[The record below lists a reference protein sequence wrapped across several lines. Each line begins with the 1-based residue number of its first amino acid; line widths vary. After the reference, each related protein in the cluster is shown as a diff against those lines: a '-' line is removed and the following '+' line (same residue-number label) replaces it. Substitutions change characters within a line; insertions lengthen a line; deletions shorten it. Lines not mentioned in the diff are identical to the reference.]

1 LKNHLGTS
9 VGLTESEIRL
19 SHKEVT
25 QMVTRKPNGKRDR
38 GQGRNGAGKA
48 YEPRRTTI
56 TPDTP
61 YGECS
66 ERLTAFGGL
75 LALVKFLDLLGFEQ
89 AFAEH
94 YVHPKREPKLGGY
107 RMVLGMLLLLFIGFQ
122 RLGHFAYV
130 RTDAMVC
137 GVLRVGVLPA
147 VSTFWRYLTS
157 LGIVQSASLLRL
169 GAALRARVWALCA
182 YAPRRV
188 TVNIDTTVA
197 TVYGAIE
204 GARKGHNAKHRGKK
218 GLRPVLCFLDETREY
233 LCGTQRRGETIR
245 NDEVARQIR
254 QFRMQ
259 LPESVREV
267 HVRGDGE
274 FIGWESVTA
283 CLDEGFLFTFGNK
296 RCNPPFPENGWYRH
310 GEHAYN
316 ECGYQPM
323 GWEQP
328 CRFVAMRIRKDQM
341 GDRQLQLLDSEN
353 YVYRVFVTNE
363 QARPHRVIDA
373 YDQRADVENLIGEAQ
388 REGVLAIPSRRFQAH
403 HAFFQIVML
412 AYNLWRWMKLLA
424 GHADRQKQEGTA
436 VPEPRWISMPD
447 HTIRI
452 ARLKMLFVA
461 AKIRFHGN
469 RDEVRY
475 SMHEQRAAGLIDFL
489 GYLDRRRQDRRPAA

>member
-1 LKNHLGTS
+1 
-9 VGLTESEIRL
+9 
-19 SHKEVT
+19 
-25 QMVTRKPNGKRDR
+25 MVKRKDGGKRRRD
-38 GQGRNGAGKA
+38 QGKNKKQVGCETKQ
-48 YEPRRTTI
+48 TTI

-75 LALVKFLDLLGFEQ
+75 LALVKFLDLIGFEK
-89 AFAEH
+89 AFKEQ
-94 YVHPKREPKLGGY
+94 YVHPRREPKLGGY
-107 RMVLGMLLLLFIGFQ
+107 RMVLGMLMLLFIGFQ

-137 GVLRVGVLPA
+137 GVLHVAVLPA

-169 GAALRARVWALCA
+169 GATLRTKVWVLCE
-182 YAPRRV
+182 YAPHRV

-204 GARKGHNAKHRGKK
+204 GARKGHNTKHRGKK
-218 GLRPVLCFLDETREY
+218 GLRPVLCFLEETREY
-233 LCGTQRRGETIR
+233 LSGTQRRGETIR
-245 NDEVARQIR
+245 NEEVARQIR
-254 QFRMQ
+254 QFRKQ
-259 LPESVREV
+259 LPACVKEV

-274 FIGWESVTA
+274 FIGWESVKA

-296 RCNPPFPENGWYRH
+296 RCAPPFPNRGWYRH
-310 GEHAYN
+310 GEYEYN
-316 ECGYQPM
+316 ECEYQPM
-323 GWEQP
+323 GWEQA
-328 CRFVAMRIRKDQM
+328 CRFVVMRIREDQR
-341 GDRQLQLLDSEN
+341 GDRQLKLLESEN
-353 YVYRVFVTNE
+353 YLYRIFVTKE
-363 QARPHRVIDA
+363 KGRPHRVIDG

-388 REGVLAIPSRRFQAH
+388 REGVLAVPSKRFQAH

-412 AYNLWRWMKLLA
+412 GYNLWRWMKLLA
-424 GHADRQKQEGTA
+424 GHAERQKQRGAE
-436 VPEPRWISMPD
+436 VPGPKQITMPD

-461 AKIRFHGN
+461 AKILSHGN

-475 SMHEQRAAGLIDFL
+475 SVHEQRSAGLVDFL
-489 GYLDRRRQDRRPAA
+489 QYLDRRRRAAA

>member
-1 LKNHLGTS
+1 
-9 VGLTESEIRL
+9 VVSEER
-19 SHKEVT
+19 E
-25 QMVTRKPNGKRDR
+25 
-38 GQGRNGAGKA
+38 A
-48 YEPRRTTI
+48 RRTTI
-56 TPDTP
+56 TADTP

-75 LALVKFLDLLGFEQ
+75 LALVKFLDLIGFEK
-89 AFAEH
+89 AFEAS

-122 RLGHFAYV
+122 RLGHFVYV

-137 GVLRVGVLPA
+137 GVLRVAVLPA

-157 LGIVQSASLLRL
+157 LSIVQSASLLKL
-169 GAALRARVWALCA
+169 GAALRAKVWALCD

-204 GARKGHNAKHRGKK
+204 GARKGHNTKHRGKK

-233 LCGTQRRGETIR
+233 LCGTQRRGETMR
-245 NDEVARQIR
+245 NKEVARQIR
-254 QFRMQ
+254 QFRKQ
-259 LPESVREV
+259 LPDCVREV

-274 FIGWESVTA
+274 FIGWDSVQA
-283 CLDEGFLFTFGNK
+283 CLDEGFFFTFGNK
-296 RCNPPFPENGWYRH
+296 RCDPPLPDDGWYRH
-310 GEHAYN
+310 GEHEYN
-316 ECGYQPM
+316 ECVYQPLV
-323 GWEQP
+323 WEQP
-328 CRFVAMRIRKDQM
+328 CRFVVMRIREDQR
-341 GDRQLQLLDSEN
+341 GDRQLKLLESEN
-353 YVYRVFVTNE
+353 YLYRLFATNE
-363 QARPHRVIDA
+363 KGRPHRVIGD
-373 YDQRADVENLIGEAQ
+373 YDQRADAENLIGEAQ
-388 REGVLAIPSRRFQAH
+388 REGVLAIPSKRFQAH

-424 GHADRQKQEGTA
+424 GHAERQKQQGVE
-436 VPEPRWISMPD
+436 VPEPKRITMPD

-475 SMHEQRAAGLIDFL
+475 SVHEQRSAGLIDFL
-489 GYLDRRRQDRRPAA
+489 DYLDRRRKEAA

>member
-1 LKNHLGTS
+1 KNG
-9 VGLTESEIRL
+9 
-19 SHKEVT
+19 
-25 QMVTRKPNGKRDR
+25 GKRADEQA
-38 GQGRNGAGKA
+38 GHETRNECKG
-48 YEPRRTTI
+48 RRTTI

-75 LALVKFLDLLGFEQ
+75 LALVKFLDLIGFEK
-89 AFAEH
+89 AFAAH
-94 YVHPKREPKLGGY
+94 YVHPKREAHLGGY
-107 RMVLGMLLLLFIGFQ
+107 RMVLGMLMLLFIGFQ

-137 GVLRVGVLPA
+137 GILRVGLLPA

-157 LGIVQSASLLRL
+157 LGIVQSASRLRL
-169 GAALRARVWALCA
+169 GAALRARVWVLCA

-204 GARKGHNAKHRGKK
+204 GARKGHNTKHRGKK

-245 NDEVARQIR
+245 NEEVACQIG
-254 QFRMQ
+254 QFRKQ
-259 LPESVREV
+259 LPELVREV

-274 FIGWESVTA
+274 FIGWESVNA
-283 CLDEGFLFTFGNK
+283 CLAEGFRFTFGNK
-296 RCNPPFPENGWYRH
+296 RCDPPFPDDGWYRH
-310 GEHAYN
+310 GKYDDN
-316 ECGYQPM
+316 ECVSQPM

-328 CRFVAMRIRKDQM
+328 CRFVVMRIRKDQM
-341 GDRQLQLLDSEN
+341 GNRQLKLLDAEN
-353 YVYRVFVTNE
+353 DVYRVFVTNE
-363 QARPHRVIDA
+363 HAHPHRIIDA

-412 AYNLWRWMKLLA
+412 AYNLWRWMKMLA
-424 GHADRQKQEGTA
+424 GHAERQQHQGTA
-436 VPEPRWISMPD
+436 VPEPLRIAMPD

-461 AKIRFHGN
+461 AKIRFHSN
-469 RDEVRY
+469 RDEVCY
-475 SMHEQRAAGLIDFL
+475 SVHEQRAAGVVDFL
-489 GYLDRRRQDRRPAA
+489 DYLDRRRKEARAAA

>member
-1 LKNHLGTS
+1 
-9 VGLTESEIRL
+9 
-19 SHKEVT
+19 
-25 QMVTRKPNGKRDR
+25 MVTREPSGKRDR
-38 GQGRNGAGKA
+38 EHGRNGDGKA
-48 YEPRRTTI
+48 DAPRQTMI

-75 LALVKFLDLLGFEQ
+75 LALVKFLDLIDFEQ
-89 AFAEH
+89 AVEAH
-94 YVHPKREPKLGGY
+94 YVHPKRETQLGGY
-107 RMVLGMLLLLFIGFQ
+107 RMVLGMLMLLFIGFQ

-169 GAALRARVWALCA
+169 GAALRARVWALCG

-204 GARKGHNAKHRGKK
+204 GARKGHNTKHRGKP
-218 GLRPVLCFLDETREY
+218 GLRPVLCFLEETREY

-254 QFRMQ
+254 QFRQQ

-274 FIGWESVTA
+274 FIGWESVQA
-283 CLDEGFLFTFGNK
+283 CLEEGFRFTFGNK
-296 RCNPPFPENGWYRH
+296 RCEPPFPEARWYRH
-310 GEHAYN
+310 GKDEYN
-316 ECGYQPM
+316 ECEYQPM
-323 GWEQP
+323 GWEHP
-328 CRFVAMRIRKDQM
+328 CRFVVMRIRKDQL
-341 GDRQLQLLDSEN
+341 GDRQLKLLDAEN
-353 YVYRVFVTNE
+353 YVSRVFVTNE
-363 QARPHRVIDA
+363 RARPHRVIEA
-373 YDQRADVENLIGEAQ
+373 YDQRANVENLIGEAQ
-388 REGVLAIPSRRFQAH
+388 REGVLAIPSKRFQAH

-412 AYNLWRWMKLLA
+412 AYNLWRWMKLVA
-424 GHADRQKQEGTA
+424 GHAERQKQQGAE
-436 VPEPRWISMPD
+436 VPEPLPIAMPD

-461 AKIRFHGN
+461 AKIRFHSN
-469 RDEVRY
+469 RDDVRY
-475 SMHEQRAAGLIDFL
+475 SMHEQRAAELLDFL
-489 GYLDRRRQDRRPAA
+489 DYLNRRRKEARAAA